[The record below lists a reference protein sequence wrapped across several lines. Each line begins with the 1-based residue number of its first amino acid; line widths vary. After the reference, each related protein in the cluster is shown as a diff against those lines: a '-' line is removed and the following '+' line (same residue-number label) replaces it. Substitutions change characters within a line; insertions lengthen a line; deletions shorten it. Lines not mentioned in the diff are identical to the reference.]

1 MNPRIA
7 RRNQLFVLGVV
18 PALFAL
24 LLAINVGVQLRANH
38 DGRAAYDNKE
48 FADAE
53 ETFLGAAGVDL
64 PEGWVKP
71 FNAGAAAYQ
80 DGQYADALAHFESA
94 LAEAPDDRECMVRI
108 NLALTHEALGDQ
120 LRRQGNRRQSLEK
133 FGSARTAL
141 ESGSCADDDG
151 ESVDRRLAAKILAA
165 DRSPDDENAE
175 LSPEEKLA
183 KLEELNDRAGKQKDP
198 DPEEIDPT
206 TDPGTPIEW

>member
-18 PALFAL
+18 PALVVL
-24 LLAINVGVQLRANH
+24 LLAIDVGVQLKANH
-38 DGRAAYDNKE
+38 DGRAAYDNKA

-53 ETFLGAAGVDL
+53 EAFLDAAGVEL

-80 DGQYADALAHFESA
+80 DGQYADARSHFESA
-94 LAEAPDDRECMVRI
+94 LDKAPDDRECTVRV
-108 NLALTHEALGDQ
+108 NLALTHEALGDE
-120 LRRQGNRRQSLEK
+120 LRRRGNRRQSLEK
-133 FGSARTAL
+133 FGDGRTVL
-141 ESGSCADDDG
+141 ESGGCAEDDG
-151 ESVDRRLAAKILAA
+151 EPVDRRLAAKILAA

-183 KLEELNDRAGKQKDP
+183 KLEELNDRAGEKKDP

-206 TDPGTPIEW
+206 NEPDTPIEW